1 MPNSSRHLG
10 KTGPEVGPLAFGG
23 NVFGWT
29 ADEATS
35 FKLLD
40 AAVAAGFNLIDTA
53 DVYSRW
59 VPGHKGGES
68 ETVIGKWLKK
78 TGNRNKVVIATKVG
92 MEMGPGEVGLSA
104 AYIHKAVERSL
115 NRLQTDYI
123 DLYQSHKDDPKAP
136 LEETLGAFGDLI
148 RQGKVRHVGAS
159 NYSAERLAESL
170 RVSKANR
177 LPMYE
182 SLQPLYNLCDREPFE
197 AALQP
202 LCLKEGLAVIPYYAL
217 AAGFLTGKYRT
228 EADLA
233 KSARGATVKKYLN
246 NRGLRILAALD
257 VVAARYKATPAQ
269 VALAWLR
276 TRPGVTA
283 PIASATNLDQFQ
295 DLVAATL
302 LELDTAAAAELD
314 RASAW
319 P

>member
-1 MPNSSRHLG
+1 MSNSPRRLG
-10 KTGPEVGPLAFGG
+10 KTGPEIGPLAFGG

-29 ADEATS
+29 ADESMS

-68 ETVIGKWLKK
+68 ETVIGNWLKK
-78 TGNRNKVVIATKVG
+78 SGNRAKVVIATKVG

-115 NRLQTDYI
+115 NRLQTDHI
-123 DLYQSHKDDPKAP
+123 DLYQSHQDDPKTP

-148 RQGKVRHVGAS
+148 RQGKIRHIGAS
-159 NYSAERLAESL
+159 NYTADRLAEAL
-170 RVSKANR
+170 RVAKANR
-177 LPMYE
+177 LPIYE
-182 SLQPLYNLCDREPFE
+182 CLQPLYNLCEREPFE
-197 AALQP
+197 AALQL
-202 LCLKEGLAVIPYYAL
+202 LCIKEGLAVIPYFSL

-233 KSARGATVKKYLN
+233 KSPRGAHVKKYLN
-246 NRGLRILAALD
+246 DRGFRILAALD
-257 VVAARYKATPAQ
+257 KAATRYKATPGQ
-269 VALAWLR
+269 VALAWLV

-283 PIASATNLDQFQ
+283 PIVSATNLDQFN
-295 DLVAATL
+295 DLVTASQ
-302 LELDTAAAAELD
+302 LELDNAAADELD

-319 P
+319 N